1 TQLTGLVNHN
11 LTGVT
16 YRLTNIIP
24 GPYPLVTTTWAE
36 YSIRLGQ
43 SVAPNAAG
51 TNFANNFLTS
61 STLIRSGPLTVPPRA
76 WPQGSPPAPSPWGIE
91 ITFNTPYLYTGGNLA
106 LLVTHPGSNNQ
117 DQGNSLL
124 DASASSSP
132 GLNTDYAEVA
142 ANSFNATAGNL
153 SNFVTVV

>member
-1 TQLTGLVNHN
+1 
-11 LTGVT
+11 
-16 YRLTNIIP
+16 
-24 GPYPLVTTTWAE
+24 
-36 YSIRLGQ
+36 
-43 SVAPNAAG
+43 
-51 TNFANNFLTS
+51 
-61 STLIRSGPLTVPPRA
+61 LTVPPLA

-106 LLVTHPGSNNQ
+106 LLVTHPGSNNP

-153 SNFVTVV
+153 SNFVTVVRFTGVPAAVPEPTTLLLVAVGLALVVVGMWWARHRHQDLALDVQE